1 MKIIETDIKD
11 LKLIQPKVFGDER
24 GFFLETYRK
33 QVFDELGLDIDF
45 VQDNMSKSVKG
56 TLRGLHYQIENTQ
69 DKLITCLNGKVLDV
83 AVDLRQS
90 SPTFGKHHSVILS
103 EENKHTFFVPK
114 GFAHGFSVLSEEALV
129 YYKCSDYYNQS
140 AERGL
145 YWNDPSLE
153 INWEV
158 SNPFLSEKDKIH
170 PRLEEIKK
178 EDLFR

>member
-1 MKIIETDIKD
+1 MKIIETEIKD

-33 QVFDELGLDIDF
+33 QVFDELGLNIDF

-69 DKLITCLNGKVLDV
+69 DKLITCLNGKILDV

-90 SPTFGKHHSVILS
+90 SPTFGKYHSVILS
-103 EENKHTFFVPK
+103 EENKHIFFVPK

-145 YWNDPSLE
+145 YCNDPSLE

-158 SNPFLSEKDKIH
+158 SNPILSEKDKIH